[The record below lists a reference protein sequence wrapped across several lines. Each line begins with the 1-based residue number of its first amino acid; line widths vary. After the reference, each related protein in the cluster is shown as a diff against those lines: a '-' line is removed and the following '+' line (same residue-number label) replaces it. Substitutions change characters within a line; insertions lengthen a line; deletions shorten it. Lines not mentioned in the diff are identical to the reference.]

1 MACPGSRH
9 QLSRMRRPRVLV
21 LEHHRD
27 LRDALVDA
35 LLDEGYVV
43 TPAPTA
49 AAALSA
55 IATAGDDQLPDA
67 VVVDAQDGAG
77 LVSQLRRQPRLAGIA
92 SVTLSCAFDPP
103 SEADADVRRPF
114 RLEELLEAVRV
125 ALARRLRAGD
135 QPAPA

>member
-1 MACPGSRH
+1 MACKGPRH
-9 QLSRMRRPRVLV
+9 QLSGMRRPRVLV

-49 AAALSA
+49 AAAMVA

-77 LVSQLRRQPRLAGIA
+77 LVAQLRQQPRFAGIA
-92 SVTLSCAFDPP
+92 SVTLSFAFDPP
-103 SEADADVRRPF
+103 SGADADVRRPF
-114 RLEELLEAVRV
+114 RLEDLLDAVRL
-125 ALARRLRAGD
+125 ALARRLAAGD
-135 QPAPA
+135 HPTPA